1 MAELIDT
8 LKTGFSYVIIVLT
21 ITLLIFLYYRKKWVT
36 AQNKS
41 LAKSL
46 NFDYV
51 DEIVELDSLGFS
63 KLLFIRTED
72 GDVQFLM
79 KRKFGNTQCF
89 LFDYSFFYL
98 KDAYANPHKRKT
110 STFNLRACT
119 VVVFKISNRNIPNF
133 TCHTRTQRK
142 YNVNLSAMDG
152 YSEVDFST
160 HPKFYELYSLEAE
173 NDVEVRKI
181 FNTEVISL
189 LVSFKDSMPWGIN
202 GSGEYIVFHCSR
214 QFVGEKKSQFLLDS
228 LSFLDAMKLRI

>member
-1 MAELIDT
+1 MTELIDT
-8 LKTGFSYVIIVLT
+8 LKTVFSFVVVALT
-21 ITLLIFLYYRKKWVT
+21 IILLIFLFYRKKWVT

-51 DEIVELDSLGFS
+51 DEVVELDSLGFS

-110 STFNLRACT
+110 SSFNLRACT
-119 VVVFKISNRNIPNF
+119 VVVFKISNRDIPNF
-133 TCHTRTQRK
+133 TCHTRIQRK

-152 YSEVDFST
+152 YSEIDFSA

-173 NDVEVRKI
+173 DDVEVRKI
-181 FNTEVISL
+181 FNAEVIAL
-189 LVSFKDSMPWGIN
+189 LVSFKDSMPWGVN
-202 GSGEYIVFHCSR
+202 GSGEYIVFHRSR

-228 LSFLDAMKLRI
+228 LNFLDVMKLRI